1 MAMQNIY
8 MSQKDRDFIKKR
20 VIGYENGDIVFKDV
34 EGYRKDV
41 LDVKLG
47 KEIILDN
54 MEKKMR
60 LFDVIKQYELF
71 FNEKLKIYDK
81 KYIDELVELLDDNSL
96 DYLKK
101 RKKLIISKKNIPFFR
116 IKPKKIVRKGK
127 LYNTIHEH
135 EKLYIQNLNEYNPDN
150 RKMERKITHRKN
162 KEDNSLSAL
171 NEAVENEK
179 KNLYHNYLNSTPNFN
194 YNIKIDPREKKLFIS
209 KMTKK
214 KKSQFKKPDEIFESK
229 EYNSTSN
236 TTGNINK
243 SKNIFP
249 SLHTKISSYLDESL
263 NENSLIVKKLRNQNY
278 FLKKQQIKTL
288 DIIKKNPMIF
298 QRPFSMLGDYYKSHK
313 MID

>member
-1 MAMQNIY
+1 MEY
-8 MSQKDRDFIKKR
+8 IKLAKAAEKWGISAR
-20 VIGYENGDIVFKDV
+20 RARILCA
-34 EGYRKDV
+34 EG
-41 LDVKLG
+41 
-47 KEIILDN
+47 
-54 MEKKMR
+54 
-60 LFDVIKQYELF
+60 
-71 FNEKLKIYDK
+71 KIPGA
-81 KYIDELVELLDDNSL
+81 I
-96 DYLKK
+96 
-101 RKKLIISKKNIPFFR
+101 
-116 IKPKKIVRKGK
+116 RKGK

-150 RKMERKITHRKN
+150 RKMERKITH

-194 YNIKIDPREKKLFIS
+194 YNIKNDSRERKLFIN

-214 KKSQFKKPDEIFESK
+214 KKSQFKNPDEAFESK

-249 SLHTKISSYLDESL
+249 SLHNKISSYFDESL